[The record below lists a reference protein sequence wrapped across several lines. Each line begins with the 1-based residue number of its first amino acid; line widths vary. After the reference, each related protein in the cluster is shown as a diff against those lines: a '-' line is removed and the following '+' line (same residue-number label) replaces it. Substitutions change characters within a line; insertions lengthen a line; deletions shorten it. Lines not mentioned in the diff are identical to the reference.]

1 MIRRPP
7 SFTRTATLFP
17 YTTLVRAVLL
27 DGAIVI
33 PDALRIDGHRRAQ
46 LAAVETAGL
55 VDADS
60 LQAEFLDARLQIIAQ
75 ADAALVLAAAALMA
89 GRPLVHAAENMAAE
103 KGGRIAPRLV
113 FRLLGRRSLFHGLG
127 HAYGFPSFL
136 DRKSTRLN
144 SSH

>member
-1 MIRRPP
+1 MDLMLILWCFIYCRCFFFLMIRRPP
-7 SFTRTATLFP
+7 RSTRTDTLFP
-17 YTTLVRAVLL
+17 YTTLFRS
-27 DGAIVI
+27 
-33 PDALRIDGHRRAQ
+33 LRIDDHRRAQ

-113 FRLLGRRSLFHGLG
+113 FRLLGRRSLVHGIG
-127 HAYGFPSFL
+127 HEIGRA
-136 DRKSTRLN
+136 
-144 SSH
+144 HV

>member
-7 SFTRTATLFP
+7 RSTRTDTLLP
-17 YTTLVRAVLL
+17 YTTLFRSLL

-33 PDALRIDGHRRAQ
+33 PDARRIDDHRRAQ

-55 VDADS
+55 VDADA

-103 KGGRIAPRLV
+103 IGRAHV
-113 FRLLGRRSLFHGLG
+113 
-127 HAYGFPSFL
+127 
-136 DRKSTRLN
+136 
-144 SSH
+144 

>member
-7 SFTRTATLFP
+7 RSTRTDTLFP
-17 YTTLVRAVLL
+17 YTTLFRSLGIQHQTSYPAALHKVSLQNLLGLL

-33 PDALRIDGHRRAQ
+33 PDALRIDDHRRAQ

-75 ADAALVLAAAALMA
+75 ADAALVLAAA
-89 GRPLVHAAENMAAE
+89 
-103 KGGRIAPRLV
+103 
-113 FRLLGRRSLFHGLG
+113 
-127 HAYGFPSFL
+127 

>member
-1 MIRRPP
+1 MLQK
-7 SFTRTATLFP
+7 FLG
-17 YTTLVRAVLL
+17 LL
-27 DGAIVI
+27 DGAIVG
-33 PDALRIDGHRRAQ
+33 PDALRIGDHRLAQ

-103 KGGRIAPRLV
+103 KGGRIAPRLD
-113 FRLLGRRSLFHGLG
+113 FRPLGGRSLVHGRG
-127 HAYGFPSFL
+127 HAYGFPSL
-136 DRKSTRLN
+136 DRKSVGWGQRGAV
-144 SSH
+144 SVSPG